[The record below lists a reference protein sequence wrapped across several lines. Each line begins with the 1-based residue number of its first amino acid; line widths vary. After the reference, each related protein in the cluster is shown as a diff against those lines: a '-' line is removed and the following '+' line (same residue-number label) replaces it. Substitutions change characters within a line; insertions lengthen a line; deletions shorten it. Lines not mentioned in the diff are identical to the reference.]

1 MIKDIEQ
8 AVINKLD
15 SLYPDHDIY
24 AENMEQSFERS
35 CFVVR
40 VLPSQSRWITPVMR
54 ESTPQVVVS
63 FYPTD
68 DSYAEMYDVCDML
81 QYHFQT
87 IENDGLTIMIESIDT
102 EIVDDVLHMTLN
114 TNIVALYEDRSAG
127 QYEPMCDI
135 YINEIEIKEG

>member
-15 SLYPDHDIY
+15 SLYPDYDIY
-24 AENMEQSFERS
+24 AENMEQGFEQS

-54 ESTPQVVVS
+54 EVTPQVVVS

-68 DSYAEMYDVCDML
+68 DSYAEMYDVCDTL

-102 EIVDDVLHMTLN
+102 EIVDDALHMTLN
-114 TNIVALYEDRSAG
+114 TNIVAIYEDRSAG
-127 QYEPMCDI
+127 QYEPMRDI
-135 YINEIEIKEG
+135 QINEIEIKEG